1 MIRAEMGDLPLRPP
15 PGALGVLHCRP
26 TDPPDLVDLQTG
38 HLANGLIF
46 SKRLGFGRR
55 RLCSEPHQKRNF

>member
-1 MIRAEMGDLPLRPP
+1 MGDLPLGPP

-26 TDPPDLVDLQTG
+26 TDLPDLVDLQTG
-38 HLANGLIF
+38 DLADVSKF

-55 RLCSEPHQKRNF
+55 SLCSEPHQKRNF